1 MYSRDWRRINNNVC
15 IRNTSIWIWH
25 KQRSSRLEDE
35 NTKYYF
41 LFLKGWHT
49 RKWTF
54 VYCQHKIGTL
64 KYVKSYLVYL
74 FSSDI
79 NLNSKSDF
87 LLCYVCFEINEKNF
101 VVFLIY
107 LIYFFSI
114 DNKYPFNGVWD
125 FVSVHC
131 ITVCI

>member
-54 VYCQHKIGTL
+54 IYCQHKIGTL

-79 NLNSKSDF
+79 NLNNKSDF
-87 LLCYVCFEINEKNF
+87 FALLRLFWNQRKKLCSVLDLFNI
-101 VVFLIY
+101 
-107 LIYFFSI
+107 FFSI